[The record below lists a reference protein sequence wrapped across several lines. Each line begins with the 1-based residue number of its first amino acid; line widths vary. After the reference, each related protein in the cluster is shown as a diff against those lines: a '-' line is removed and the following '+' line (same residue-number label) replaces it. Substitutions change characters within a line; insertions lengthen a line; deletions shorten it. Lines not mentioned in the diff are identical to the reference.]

1 MAMGNFGATE
11 GFILET
17 NFVDT
22 PGPLLYDGVDLECVE
37 KMSYA

>member
-22 PGPLLYDGVDLECVE
+22 PGPLLYDVLTLNVL
-37 KMSYA
+37 KR